1 MPDKIALQD
10 LSAEEEADRLLA
22 EEEARSGPTLSNF
35 TPRSDDTEFREGLRQ
50 LEEDESLPSPA
61 TQGLHSTTAVKR
73 MHPAPIIAIW
83 IALSSSVI
91 LFNAWILGKD
101 EGDLNFPYPITLT
114 TFHLV
119 YAAIATRIMRRFTP
133 LLDGL
138 DNVEI
143 TWQRWYSNIV
153 PIGALFSGSLIFNNL
168 AYTTLS
174 VPFIQMLKAFTSV
187 AVMGLSVLMGLE
199 QFSKRT
205 AITVV
210 AISFGVMI
218 ASYGEVNFVLGGF
231 LSQCIGIAF
240 EATRLVAIQKL
251 LQGLRMDP
259 LVSLYY
265 YAPVCA
271 AFNAVLIPLFEGFTP
286 LSEILPTVGPF
297 TLFLNCNIALL
308 LNISVVFLIGCA
320 SSLIL
325 TLSGVLKDILLVTG
339 AVFLFGNVVTLTQCF
354 GYGVALVG
362 LFIFKTPPETL
373 AAYVASLRSVVGLR

>member
-22 EEEARSGPTLSNF
+22 EEEARTGPNSNF
-35 TPRSDDTEFREGLRQ
+35 TPRSDDTEFREGLRE
-50 LEEDESLPSPA
+50 LEEEESLPSPA
-61 TQGLHSTTAVKR
+61 TSGGHSTTAVKR
-73 MHPAPIIAIW
+73 IHPAPIIAIW

-119 YAAIATRIMRRFTP
+119 YAAIATRLMRKFTP

-199 QFSKRT
+199 QFSRRT

-231 LSQCIGIAF
+231 LAQCIGIAF

-271 AFNAVLIPLFEGFTP
+271 AFNAILIPLFEGFDP
-286 LSEILPTVGPF
+286 LAQILPTVGPF

-339 AVFLFGNVVTLTQCF
+339 AVFLFGNVVTYTQMF
-354 GYGVALVG
+354 GYAVALVG
-362 LFIFKTPPETL
+362 LFVFKTPPDVL
-373 AAYVASLRSVVGLR
+373 AGYVASVKSMVGLR

>member
-22 EEEARSGPTLSNF
+22 EEEARTGPTSNF
-35 TPRSDDTEFREGLRQ
+35 TPRSDDTEFREGLRE
-50 LEEDESLPSPA
+50 LEEEESLPSPA
-61 TQGLHSTTAVKR
+61 SHSTAAVKR

-101 EGDLNFPYPITLT
+101 EGDLNFPCPITLT

-119 YAAIATRIMRRFTP
+119 YAALATRLMRKFTP

-231 LSQCIGIAF
+231 LAQCIGIAF

-271 AFNAVLIPLFEGFTP
+271 AFNAILIPLFEGFEP
-286 LSEILPTVGPF
+286 LSKILPVVGPF

-339 AVFLFGNVVTLTQCF
+339 AVFLFGNVVTLTQMF
-354 GYGVALVG
+354 GYSVALFG
-362 LFIFKTPPETL
+362 LFIFKTPPDVL
-373 AAYVASLRSVVGLR
+373 AGYIASLRSLVGSR

>member
-22 EEEARSGPTLSNF
+22 EEEARTGPTSNF
-35 TPRSDDTEFREGLRQ
+35 TPKSDDTEFREGLRE
-50 LEEDESLPSPA
+50 LEEEDGLPSPA
-61 TQGLHSTTAVKR
+61 SQGGHSTTAVKR

-83 IALSSSVI
+83 IFLSSSVI

-119 YAAIATRIMRRFTP
+119 YATIATRLMRRFTP

-138 DNVEI
+138 DNVDI
-143 TWQRWYSNIV
+143 TWQRWYQNIV

-199 QFSKRT
+199 QFSRRT

-210 AISFGVMI
+210 AISMGVMI

-231 LSQCIGIAF
+231 LAQCIGIAF

-271 AFNAVLIPLFEGFTP
+271 LFNTLLIPLFEGLEP
-286 LSEILPTVGPF
+286 LQLILPTVGPF

-339 AVFLFGNVVTLTQCF
+339 AVFLFGNVVTFTQMF
-354 GYGVALVG
+354 GYAIALVG
-362 LFIFKTPPETL
+362 LFVFKTSPDVL
-373 AAYVASLRSVVGLR
+373 AGYVATMKAMVGLR

>member
-1 MPDKIALQD
+1 MPDKVALQD

-22 EEEARSGPTLSNF
+22 EEEARSGANPTTFPPSKADE
-35 TPRSDDTEFREGLRQ
+35 SEFREGLRQ
-50 LEEDESLPSPA
+50 LEEDESLPTPA
-61 TQGLHSTTAVKR
+61 TQAHTANAVKR

-101 EGDLNFPYPITLT
+101 EGDLNFPHPITLT

-119 YAAIATRIMRRFTP
+119 YAAIATRLMRKFTS

-138 DNVEI
+138 DSVEI
-143 TWQRWYSNIV
+143 TWQRWYQNIV
-153 PIGALFSGSLIFNNL
+153 PIGILFSGSLIFNNL

-187 AVMGLSVLMGLE
+187 AVLILSSLMGLE
-199 QFSKRT
+199 QFSRRT
-205 AITVV
+205 AITVL

-218 ASYGEVNFVLGGF
+218 ASYGEVNFVFGGF
-231 LSQCIGIAF
+231 LAQCIGIAF

-271 AFNAVLIPLFEGFTP
+271 AFNTLLIPLFEGFEP
-286 LSEILPTVGPF
+286 LTKIIPTVGPF

-320 SSLIL
+320 SSLVL

-339 AVFLFGNVVTLTQCF
+339 AVFLFGNVVTYTQML
-354 GYGVALVG
+354 GYAIALIG
-362 LFIFKTPPETL
+362 LFVFKTPPDVL
-373 AAYVASLRSVVGLR
+373 AGYVASLRSMVGLR